1 MIAEHVDFEV
11 SYKELERAAIAVLD
25 GAERDPAV
33 AWLGELG
40 QHVEHVI
47 AAADLDDVANWSARL
62 DRLVANLPVGGTQSA
77 MADGYLTAMRHQL
90 DRCAAT
96 LAQRRDVEQRHEI
109 ATDVRSRVL
118 TLVAARPRIRSG
130 EIAAALDIAPSQ
142 ASRALRELQKRG
154 QVFLAEAD
162 PSDHD
167 QRVHRYMAA
176 SAVHAATAA

>member
-1 MIAEHVDFEV
+1 MSAEHVDFEV
-11 SYKELERAAIAVLD
+11 SYKELERAAVAVLD
-25 GAERDPAV
+25 SAERDPAV
-33 AWLGELG
+33 SWLRELG

-47 AAADLDDVANWSARL
+47 DGADLDAVARWSAWL
-62 DRLVANLPVGGTQSA
+62 DRLAANLPAGGAQSA
-77 MADGYLTAMRHQL
+77 PADGYLTAMRHQL
-90 DRCAAT
+90 DRAATT

-109 ATDVRSRVL
+109 ATGVRHRVL
-118 TLVAARPRIRSG
+118 ALVAERPRIRSG
-130 EIAAALDIAPSQ
+130 EIAQALDIAPSQ
-142 ASRALRELQKRG
+142 ASRALRELQRRG